1 MLPLPFHIPAAYW
14 LYLRHY
20 DPVSAAAALDKP
32 ILILQGGRDY
42 QATVA
47 EGLEG
52 LRSGVQHRDDAV
64 IRIYPDD
71 NHFFFMGT
79 GPSSPAEYEPAQH
92 VDEAVV
98 ADVTRFIAGDS
109 ANTGTSG
116 MPQS

>member
-1 MLPLPFHIPAAYW
+1 M
-14 LYLRHY
+14 
-20 DPVSAAAALDKP
+20 
-32 ILILQGGRDY
+32 
-42 QATVA
+42 A
-47 EGLEG
+47 EDLEG
-52 LRSGVQHRDDAV
+52 WRSGLQDRDDVV
-64 IRIYPDD
+64 IRIYPDA
-71 NHFFFMGT
+71 NHFFFTGT